1 MAEDGVEVKL
11 ARIEE
16 RLSTIQ
22 QQLTQFGTLLMG
34 VDGKPGIVVRLDRI
48 EQAEGKRSKFVWLAV
63 GAAITALVKSVL
75 PW

>member
-16 RLSTIQ
+16 RLLTIVA
-22 QQLTQFGTLLMG
+22 QLGSLSTLLMG
-34 VDGKPGIVVRLDRI
+34 NDGKPGIVVRLDRI
-48 EQAEGKRSKFVWLAV
+48 EQAEGKRSRFVWLAL
-63 GAAITALVKSVL
+63 GAALTALGKSVV

>member
-16 RLSTIQ
+16 RLANIQ
-22 QQLTQFGTLLMG
+22 NQLAQFASLLMG

-48 EQAEGKRSKFVWLAV
+48 EQAEGKRSKFLWLAL
-63 GAAITALVKSVL
+63 GAALTALGKSVG

>member
-1 MAEDGVEVKL
+1 MSDEGVEVKL

-16 RLSTIQ
+16 RLGTIQ
-22 QQLTQFGTLLMG
+22 RQLQEFSALMLG

-48 EQAEGKRSKFVWLAV
+48 EQAEGKRSKFLWLAV
-63 GAAITALVKSVL
+63 AAALTALGKSVV

>member
-16 RLSTIQ
+16 RLLTIVA
-22 QQLTQFGTLLMG
+22 QLGSLTTLLMG
-34 VDGKPGIVVRLDRI
+34 SDGKPGIVVRLDRI
-48 EQAEGKRSKFVWLAV
+48 EQAEGKRSRFVWLAL
-63 GAAITALVKSVL
+63 GAALTALGKSVV

>member
-16 RLSTIQ
+16 RLTTITS
-22 QQLTQFGTLLMG
+22 QLAQLSTLLLG

-48 EQAEGKRSKFVWLAV
+48 EQTEGRRSKFVWLAL
-63 GAAITALVKSVL
+63 GAALTALAKSLV
-75 PW
+75 P